1 MIMNRKETLAL
12 LRQFNIRLNHSLG
25 QNFLIDERI
34 IGRICQVADLSPADL
49 VIEIGPGLGS
59 LTRELARLAGRVIAI
74 EIDRQMLPALEQA
87 LDGFPNCQVMHADAL
102 DIDLASVTAGWTG
115 PVKVVANLPY
125 YITTPLIMKI
135 LGELPGCS
143 EMVLMIQKEAADRVM
158 ARPGCKQYG
167 PLTVLAASIGTVSR
181 AIDVPAASFFPIPHV
196 DSCVIRINAAGRL
209 QISDWPAYSRFLES
223 CFAQR
228 RKTLINSLKSAGYGP
243 ERIARLSSRLD
254 ELELGGNARA
264 ERLTRE
270 EFLDIYHSL

>member
-25 QNFLIDERI
+25 QNILIDECI
-34 IGRICQVADLSPADL
+34 IGRICQTADLSSSDL

-74 EIDRQMLPALEQA
+74 EIDRQMLPALQLTLGEFQ
-87 LDGFPNCQVMHADAL
+87 NCQVMHADAL
-102 DIDLASVTAGWTG
+102 AIDLASVVAGWTG

-125 YITTPLIMKI
+125 YITTPLLMKI
-135 LGELPGCS
+135 LSELPGCS
-143 EMVLMIQKEAADRVM
+143 ELVLMIQKEAADRVM
-158 ARPGCKQYG
+158 AKPGCKQYG

-181 AIDVPAASFFPIPHV
+181 EIEVPAASFFPVPHV
-196 DSCVIRINAAGRL
+196 DSSVIRINATGKL
-209 QISDWPAYSRFLES
+209 HISDWPAYVRFLES

-228 RKTLINSLKSAGYGP
+228 RKTLTNSLKSAGYGSD
-243 ERIARLSSRLD
+243 RINRLASRLSDLKLD
-254 ELELGGNARA
+254 GNVRA
-264 ERLTRE
+264 ERLTEE